1 MRLTSSIKSFQDLKY
16 LYERSILLKVQQH
29 LDKLGLSPVT
39 ASDARVVFGLAA
51 EEGEEKEAELRELL
65 EALTQSKMEQE
76 DTQAQTEESPTRS
89 EER

>member
-1 MRLTSSIKSFQDLKY
+1 MRLTPSIQSFQDLKY

-39 ASDARVVFGLAA
+39 AADARVVFGLAA
-51 EEGEEKEAELRELL
+51 EEGEEKEAELRDLL
-65 EALTQSKMEQE
+65 EALAQSKMEQE
-76 DTQAQTEESPTRS
+76 DSQTEGEESPVRR